1 MISKDNITEFFEK
14 YKRNIEQEQALND
27 SLLKAEDQEGWIDN
41 LRAKSKVLR
50 MIYIENE
57 AMLNLYL
64 RPFLEQKS
72 RLTPEIADEFRRQ
85 LQSLCEQGYCDRLVC
100 IRMAEVLQNY
110 YKENGER
117 DKWIKVT
124 HMLGNF
130 YSRYSDRE
138 DAERSLVCF
147 DMERR
152 EFQRYFQIDS
162 WSIRRRILF
171 SFYNYAIVMVNNRD
185 EFMVGEPDGN
195 IFQTALLRQVD
206 RAMAVYDHPDVR
218 ALDGDKYDLD
228 DLKEELSYDVY
239 GNWLCGSE
247 KKEDLSP
254 QMLERSTAVIEK
266 IYQDKLSQCD
276 NPYEMLDEIYCNYWK
291 ALFYTDR
298 IGIYE
303 YIQRVK
309 DYCDYT
315 LEHDQMDPEEN
326 FEDSRYFQVN
336 MYQIPNLVTA
346 KGLREHKQLYEEVK
360 EYALSHFKKFVE
372 ELPRTKNAVFINGP
386 LKQSLLTLATH
397 LGTDNIDIHF
407 FLSILINRDEIS
419 TIHVS
424 MVKRLAMALL
434 RKAFEK
440 NPALMV
446 GMMGTKDVVDV
457 LEKREEFEKLLG
469 EAALLYDI
477 GKADFAD
484 LIALQSRRLEE
495 CEHERIHRHP
505 RIGYEILKQVKYDDI
520 ICDVALGHHKSYDG
534 RSGYPDGFDN
544 TASPARFYIDLI
556 KICDCMDAAT
566 DQIGRIYNKA
576 KSMQEFVDE
585 LGLGAGYLYNPDIVE
600 LIQNDREL
608 FEELEYIC
616 SAGRISVYY
625 ETYHMFLSTPEYD
638 KTEKTRTL
646 EVKGEDEERQASLLE
661 DIQEL
666 GQERTQVLAALAKS
680 TLLLAR
686 ICLDTDKIQF
696 IYNAD
701 SYLLRNIKEGSFRD
715 FINGFNSN
723 QIHPEDYLKMNRL
736 VDYGTFSERLYAS
749 NGNFEMELRLKGEH
763 DWHWIRAQFI
773 TAELKGGA
781 PKILVLA
788 ISDIDSNKRQRLQLQ
803 EAIVAAHKKAES
815 ASKAKSEFLS
825 NMSHDIR
832 TPMNAIIG
840 MTQIAQKHID
850 DTEKV
855 RDCMNKIEQASTHLL
870 ELINEVLDMSKI
882 ESGKMELDEKPVSL
896 KNLLKDIMEMTQ
908 GSVNEKNIERVIDMD
923 RLPQEMVYGDT
934 VRISEIV
941 LNLMSNAV
949 KYTPEGKWIHFT
961 AEKLDE
967 VVKGSQTYRIVVR
980 DGGIGMSREFLKKLF
995 TPFSREYTEA
1005 VNKMRG
1011 TGLGLA
1017 ITKELVE
1024 MMNGSIQV
1032 SSTKGEGSAFEV
1044 ILRLRPAEYEEQPTS
1059 DKRKL
1064 TIEDCWNRFK
1074 NNRVL
1079 IVEDN
1084 DLNRE
1089 IFEELLAD
1097 TGVKMEEAYNGR
1109 EAVEQIRNHEE
1120 GYYDM
1125 VFMDIQMPIM
1135 NGYDASRAIRQYEDK
1150 YSIKHRVPIIA
1161 LTADVFT
1168 QDYNQAINAGMDG
1181 HLGKPVILSQVL
1193 DIMVQ
1198 WLEDKAK

>member
-1 MISKDNITEFFEK
+1 M
-14 YKRNIEQEQALND
+14 
-27 SLLKAEDQEGWIDN
+27 
-41 LRAKSKVLR
+41 
-50 MIYIENE
+50 
-57 AMLNLYL
+57 
-64 RPFLEQKS
+64 
-72 RLTPEIADEFRRQ
+72 
-85 LQSLCEQGYCDRLVC
+85 
-100 IRMAEVLQNY
+100 
-110 YKENGER
+110 
-117 DKWIKVT
+117 
-124 HMLGNF
+124 
-130 YSRYSDRE
+130 
-138 DAERSLVCF
+138 
-147 DMERR
+147 
-152 EFQRYFQIDS
+152 
-162 WSIRRRILF
+162 
-171 SFYNYAIVMVNNRD
+171 
-185 EFMVGEPDGN
+185 
-195 IFQTALLRQVD
+195 
-206 RAMAVYDHPDVR
+206 
-218 ALDGDKYDLD
+218 
-228 DLKEELSYDVY
+228 
-239 GNWLCGSE
+239 
-247 KKEDLSP
+247 
-254 QMLERSTAVIEK
+254 
-266 IYQDKLSQCD
+266 
-276 NPYEMLDEIYCNYWK
+276 
-291 ALFYTDR
+291 
-298 IGIYE
+298 
-303 YIQRVK
+303 
-309 DYCDYT
+309 
-315 LEHDQMDPEEN
+315 
-326 FEDSRYFQVN
+326 
-336 MYQIPNLVTA
+336 
-346 KGLREHKQLYEEVK
+346 
-360 EYALSHFKKFVE
+360 
-372 ELPRTKNAVFINGP
+372 
-386 LKQSLLTLATH
+386 LTLATH
-397 LGTDNIDIHF
+397 LGTDNINIHF
-407 FLSILINRDEIS
+407 FLSILINRDETS

-424 MVKRLAMALL
+424 MVKRLAMTML
-434 RKAFEK
+434 RKVFDK
-440 NPALMV
+440 KPALMV
-446 GMMGTKDVVDV
+446 GMLGTKDVIDV

-477 GKADFAD
+477 GKSDYAD

-495 CEHERIHRHP
+495 SEHEKIHKHP

-534 RSGYPDGFDN
+534 RSGYPEGFDN

-556 KICDCMDAAT
+556 RICDCMDAAT

-576 KSMQEFVDE
+576 KSMQEFVGELE
-585 LGLGAGYLYNPDIVE
+585 LGSGYLYNPDLVE
-600 LIQNDREL
+600 MIRTDSEL

-625 ETYHMFLSTPEYD
+625 ETDHMFINAPEQD
-638 KTEKTRTL
+638 KTERLKTL
-646 EVKGEDEERQASLLE
+646 EVPQEEEERQTWLLE

-666 GQERTQVLAALAKS
+666 GQERTQVLTALAKS

-686 ICLDTDKIQF
+686 IRLDIDEIQF
-696 IYNAD
+696 VYNAD
-701 SYLLRNIKEGSFRD
+701 SYLLRNAKEGSFRE
-715 FINGFNSN
+715 FINSFSSK
-723 QIHPEDYLKMNRL
+723 QVHPEDYLKMNRL
-736 VDYGTFSERLYAS
+736 VDYGTFAERLYAS
-749 NGNFEMELRLKGEH
+749 GGNFEMELRLKGEH
-763 DWHWIRAQFI
+763 DWHWIRTQFI

-781 PKILVLA
+781 PQILVLA
-788 ISDIDSNKRQRLQLQ
+788 ISDIDSNKRQRLQMK
-803 EAIVAAHKKAES
+803 EALESAHKKAES

-882 ESGKMELDEKPVSL
+882 ESGKMELDEKPISL
-896 KNLLKDIMEMTQ
+896 KNLLQDIVEMTQ
-908 GSVNEKNIERVIDMD
+908 GSVNDKNIERTIDMD

-967 VVKGSQTYRIVVR
+967 VVKGSWTYRIVVR
-980 DGGIGMSREFLKKLF
+980 DGGIGMSREFLKKVF

-1032 SSTKGEGSAFEV
+1032 SSTKGEGSTFEV
-1044 ILRLRPAEYEEQPTS
+1044 ILRLRPAEYDKQS
-1059 DKRKL
+1059 AVNKRKL
-1064 TIEDCWNRFK
+1064 TIEECWNRFR
-1074 NNRVL
+1074 NRRVL

-1089 IFEELLAD
+1089 IFEELLID
-1097 TGVKMEEAYNGR
+1097 TGVRMEEAYNGR

-1125 VFMDIQMPIM
+1125 VFMDIQMPVM
-1135 NGYDASRAIRQYEDK
+1135 NGYEASRAIRQYEDK
-1150 YSIKHRVPIIA
+1150 HSLKHRVPIIA